1 MDRHLLPDEIEL
13 LLDGDVG
20 LDSAPLEAHVRACT
34 RCQAELDEGRRI
46 IEAVEHAPQLDP
58 SPLFAAHVM
67 AQIQVRVPWQVSAR
81 DAMERWAERLT
92 PRSRPL
98 RVLAG
103 AGALAVAAVLSVGCV
118 WLLTHL
124 NAALFVAGM
133 LATQLRASAA
143 VVGQWIATTLLGGAG
158 PGAAIAGILGTLVAA
173 LMLRSV
179 VAAARRQRPL
189 A

>member
-1 MDRHLLPDEIEL
+1 MDRHLLPDEIDQ

-20 LDSAPLEAHVRACT
+20 LDIAPLEAHVRACT

-46 IEAVEHAPQLDP
+46 IEAVEHAPPLDP

-67 AQIQVRVPWQVSAR
+67 AQIRVTVPWQVNVR
-81 DAMERWAERLT
+81 DAVARWAERLT

-103 AGALAVAAVLSVGCV
+103 AGTLAIAAVLSLGCV

-124 NAALFVAGM
+124 NATLFVAG
-133 LATQLRASAA
+133 LVATQLRASAV
-143 VVGQWIATTLLGGAG
+143 VVGQWVATTLLGRAG
-158 PGAAIAGILGTLVAA
+158 PAAAVAGIVGTLVAA